1 MKTVID
7 CLSAPDNFL
16 LRCIGDK
23 QFTVGAGHG
32 RRQLRFIKEIPTERK
47 TGVKHAEVITVQLVQ
62 DARGWLRLAS

>member
-47 TGVKHAEVITVQLVQ
+47 TGSSTRK
-62 DARGWLRLAS
+62 